1 MKPAD
6 LNRKNTMTDLTTLRP
21 GQRVTLKY
29 SATLKPGK
37 GGFKVSAPFATL
49 EKTSEVA
56 GNLAGSESYA
66 RKQGEG
72 YTPSDRPSPFV
83 RVEGK
88 PAHILAHKDTG
99 ELYVRLVNPTF
110 KPSTYRADGVAKEKA
125 DVAPYLYAK
134 RGGPSE
140 YALVKLANL
149 TNVVVS

>member
-1 MKPAD
+1 MRPAD
-6 LNRKNTMTDLTTLRP
+6 INRKINMIDITTMKP

-37 GGFKVSAPFATL
+37 GGFKVSAPFSTL

-56 GNLAGSESYA
+56 GNLAGEESYA

-88 PAHILAHKDTG
+88 PAHILAHKGTG
-99 ELYVRLVNPTF
+99 ELYARLINPTF
-110 KPSTYRADGVAKEKA
+110 KPTTYRADGVTKEKG
-125 DVAPYLYAK
+125 DIAPYLYAK
-134 RGGPSE
+134 KGGPRE
-140 YALVKLANL
+140 YILVKLANL